1 MLGPLPKLYRVTVS
15 TVVLLVF
22 VAGGTWAAFMIPH
35 PILLSAGASVGLGV
49 GAVAAYLLIHQ
60 SRTAAQ
66 PQHARHRR
74 LR

>member
-1 MLGPLPKLYRVTVS
+1 VLGPLPKLYRVAVS
-15 TVVLLVF
+15 TVVMIVF
-22 VAGGTWAAFMIPH
+22 IVGGAWAAFVLPY

-49 GAVAAYLLIHQ
+49 GAIAAYLLIHQ

-66 PQHARHRR
+66 PHHAGRHR